1 MSYSSFDVEYAKRNS
16 RTGAGM
22 VSKSPWSVKG
32 VSQEDRD
39 QAKTAAR
46 RAGLP
51 VGVWLSR
58 QIRAGGSENEE
69 PDVGQAGPP
78 EGEPQRGSPSRG
90 GPDSR
95 FTFGPGQWSTATDA
109 VEGGR
114 VSQPPPQPWPAARPP
129 MMPAPPM
136 PAQQMMPQMPHQM
149 HPGMQS
155 PSPMASHWAMPAL
168 AHPMYMQ
175 QPPQQPQAAQPQAPQ
190 VDSEEVKA
198 LERKIESLQ
207 KRLAAAEARSA
218 KEADAVQGRL
228 DKVDSLA
235 HDVDAL
241 RNSAGQET
249 EPNYSTA
256 PVERAVM
263 RLSERLQ
270 RIEDAILPEESS
282 GGFFSRLF
290 RRR

>member
-1 MSYSSFDVEYAKRNS
+1 MA
-16 RTGAGM
+16 
-22 VSKSPWSVKG
+22 SKSPWSVKG
-32 VSQEDRD
+32 VSQDDRD

-58 QIRAGGSENEE
+58 QIRAGGSENEA
-69 PDVGQAGPP
+69 PDVGHSVPP
-78 EGEPQRGSPSRG
+78 DGEPQRGSPSRG

-109 VEGGR
+109 VDGGWI
-114 VSQPPPQPWPAARPP
+114 SQPPPQPWPAARQP
-129 MMPAPPM
+129 MMPNPPPM
-136 PAQQMMPQMPHQM
+136 PSQQMAPQMPQQM
-149 HPGMQS
+149 HPGMHS
-155 PSPMASHWAMPAL
+155 PSQMASHWAMPAL
-168 AHPMYMQ
+168 THPMYMH
-175 QPPQQPQAAQPQAPQ
+175 QPPPQPQALQPQAPQ
-190 VDSEEVKA
+190 VDAEEVKA

-218 KEADAVQGRL
+218 KEADVVQGRL

-270 RIEDAILPEESS
+270 RIEDAILPEES
-282 GGFFSRLF
+282 GGGLFSKLF